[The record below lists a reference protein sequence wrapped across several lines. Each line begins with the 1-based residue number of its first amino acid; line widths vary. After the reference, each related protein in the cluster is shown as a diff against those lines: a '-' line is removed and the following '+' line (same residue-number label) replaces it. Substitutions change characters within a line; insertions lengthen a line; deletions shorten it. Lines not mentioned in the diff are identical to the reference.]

1 MGTNEEDRQK
11 AEEEIKKAF
20 QDSLDYAENHPDEFK
35 RFWTFDLKRLM
46 EERISP
52 ITKKKYMG
60 IIYDYLNKA
69 NRLQLDYER
78 AEREL
83 LKALGSKR
91 KHIF

>member
-1 MGTNEEDRQK
+1 
-11 AEEEIKKAF
+11 
-20 QDSLDYAENHPDEFK
+20 
-35 RFWTFDLKRLM
+35 
-46 EERISP
+46 
-52 ITKKKYMG
+52 MG